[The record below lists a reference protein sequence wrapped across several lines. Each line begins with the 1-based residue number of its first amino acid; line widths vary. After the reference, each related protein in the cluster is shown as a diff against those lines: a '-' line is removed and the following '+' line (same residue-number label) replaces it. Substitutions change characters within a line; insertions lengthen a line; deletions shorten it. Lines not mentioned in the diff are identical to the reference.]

1 MLDFVVGV
9 RSCGISMIRNW
20 NFGNLLVFL
29 RNDRLMMDFLGI
41 DSGSGGMISTVVT
54 INIA

>member
-20 NFGNLLVFL
+20 NFGSLLVFL
-29 RNDRLMMDFLGI
+29 GNDRLMMDFLGI

>member
-20 NFGNLLVFL
+20 NLGNLLFFL
-29 RNDRLMMDFLGI
+29 GNDRLMMDFLGI
-41 DSGSGGMISTVVT
+41 DSGSGWVITV
-54 INIA
+54 